1 MVVLQRAPRG
11 DRRRAVSR
19 VAGLL
24 ESLRAIVGAG
34 HVLAHGAE
42 TEGYERDWRGQ
53 YPGRALAVVRPAST
67 AEVSA
72 VVRACAKCG
81 AAIVPQGGNTGLV
94 GGSTPDSSGGEV
106 VLSLRR
112 MNRVRRVDPVDD
124 TMTLEA
130 GVLLQQAQEEAAR
143 HDRLF
148 PLSLAAEG
156 SATIGGNL
164 ATNAGGEQVL
174 RYGNARA
181 LALGIEVVLA
191 DGRVLDL
198 LSPLRKD
205 NTGYDLRDLFI
216 GSEGTLGIITAA
228 TLRLFARPREQVTLW
243 AAVDTPA
250 QAVALL
256 AALRGALGERV
267 TAFELMAEEAVD
279 QVVRHVA
286 GTQLPLREAS
296 AWHVL
301 AEISETTAGAG
312 LSSLVEAA
320 LGDGLERGIVRDV
333 ALASSNAQAHAMWH
347 IRDHVPEAQTREGA
361 SIKHDIAVPVSS
373 IAAFI
378 AAAGAELSAAL
389 PGVRLV
395 TFGHVGDGNLH
406 YNLTQPAGSDARE
419 FMARAGEVHDIV
431 YRHVA
436 RLAGSISAEHGI
448 GRAKRE
454 AFLRYKDPVAIDV
467 MRAIKEVL
475 DPHHLLNPGRVL
487 PLPDAPAAASRGTG
501 TA

>member
-1 MVVLQRAPRG
+1 VVVIARAADC
-11 DRRRAVSR
+11 DRRGAVSN
-19 VAGLL
+19 AEGFL
-24 ESLRAIVGAG
+24 EALREIVGAAN
-34 HVLAHGAE
+34 VLSGDAA
-42 TEGYERDWRGQ
+42 TEGYVRDWRGA
-53 YPGRALAVVRPAST
+53 YPGRALAVVRPATTS
-67 AEVSA
+67 EVSA
-72 VVRACAKCG
+72 VVRACAREG
-81 AAIVPQGGNTGLV
+81 VAIVPQGGNTGLV
-94 GGSTPDSSGGEV
+94 GGSTPDASGREL

-112 MNRVRRVDPVDD
+112 MNRVRAVDPVDD

-130 GVLLQQAQEEAAR
+130 GVVLQDAQQEAAR

-181 LALGIEVVLA
+181 LTLGIEVVLA

-205 NTGYDLRDLFI
+205 NTGYDLRDLFV

-228 TLRLFARPREQVTLW
+228 TLRLFARPREQVTVW
-243 AAVDTPA
+243 AAVGDP
-250 QAVALL
+250 QHAVDLL

-267 TAFELMAEEAVD
+267 SAFELMAQEAVA
-279 QVVRHVA
+279 QVARHVEGA
-286 GTQLPLREAS
+286 HVPLQAAS

-301 AEISETTAGAG
+301 AEITETAPGAN
-312 LSSLVEAA
+312 LASLVEAA
-320 LGDGLERGIVRDV
+320 LADAYERGLVRDV
-333 ALASSNAQAHAMWH
+333 AIAASLAQAEAMWH

-361 SIKHDIAVPVSS
+361 SIKHDIAVPVSR
-373 IAAFI
+373 IPDFI
-378 AAAGAELSAAL
+378 RAAGEELQAAI
-389 PGVRLV
+389 PAVRLV

-406 YNLTQPAGSDARE
+406 YNLTQPERWDPGE
-419 FMARAGEVHDIV
+419 FMERAPAVHDIV

-436 RLAGSISAEHGI
+436 RLGGSISAEHGI

-454 AFLRYKDPVAIDV
+454 ALQRYKDPVAIDV
-467 MRAIKEVL
+467 MRALKDVL
-475 DPHHLLNPGRVL
+475 DPAGMLNPGRLL
-487 PLPDAPAAASRGTG
+487 PPR
-501 TA
+501 